1 MSKDR
6 LFHKKMKP
14 SSFSF
19 NQEVVEVFPDML
31 ERSIPGYRTTINS
44 IRFLASKYSKKG
56 TNCYDLGCSLG
67 ASSIA
72 LGEGA
77 AHNDCRIM
85 AVDKSSSMTKKFSEI
100 IKQEKLDLNI
110 QIFNEDILDT
120 KITNASIVIMNFTL
134 QFIRKKDR
142 QLVLDKIYNGLNDG
156 GLLILSEKI
165 TQGDKK
171 INNLLIDLHENF
183 KLENL
188 YTREEIENK
197 KESIKNV
204 LVEDDIETHQSR
216 LSKSGFTKFGI
227 WLQHFNFA
235 SFVAIK

>member
-1 MSKDR
+1 MSKDK
-6 LFHKKMKP
+6 LFNKKMKP

-19 NQEVVEVFPDML
+19 NQEVTEVFPDML

-110 QIFNEDILDT
+110 QIFNEDVLDT

-204 LVEDDIETHQSR
+204 LVEDNIETHQSR

>member
-6 LFHKKMKP
+6 LFNKKMKP

-19 NQEVVEVFPDML
+19 NQEVAEVFPDML
-31 ERSIPGYRTTINS
+31 ERSIPGYRTTIDS
-44 IRFLASKYSKKG
+44 IRFLASKYSKRG

-77 AHNDCRIM
+77 VNNDCKII
-85 AVDKSSSMTKKFSEI
+85 AIDKSSFMTKRFSEI

-110 QIFNEDILDT
+110 QIFNEDVLDT

-134 QFIRKKDR
+134 QFIRKQDR
-142 QLVLDKIYNGLNDG
+142 QYLLDKIYNGLNDG
-156 GLLILSEKI
+156 GLLLMSEKI
-165 TQGDKK
+165 IEGDKN
-171 INNLLIDLHENF
+171 INKLLIDLHENF

-235 SFVAIK
+235 SFLALK

>member
-1 MSKDR
+1 MTKDR
-6 LFHKKMKP
+6 LFNKKMKP

-19 NQEVVEVFPDML
+19 NQEVAEVFPDML
-31 ERSIPGYRTTINS
+31 ERSIPGYRTTIDS
-44 IRFLASKYSKKG
+44 IRFLASKYSRKE

-77 AHNDCRIM
+77 AHNDCKII
-85 AVDKSSSMTKKFSEI
+85 AIDKSSSMTKRFSEI
-100 IKQEKLDLNI
+100 IKREKLNLNI
-110 QIFNEDILDT
+110 QIFNEDVIDA

-134 QFIRKKDR
+134 QFIRKQDR
-142 QLVLDKIYNGLNDG
+142 QYVLDKIYNGLNDG
-156 GLLILSEKI
+156 GLLLLSEKI
-165 TQGDKK
+165 IEGDEK

-188 YTREEIENK
+188 YTKEEIQNK

-204 LVEDDIETHQSR
+204 LIEDEISTHQSR

>member
-1 MSKDR
+1 MSKDK
-6 LFHKKMKP
+6 LFNKKMKP

-19 NQEVVEVFPDML
+19 NQEVTEVFPDML

-204 LVEDDIETHQSR
+204 LVEDNIETHQSR

>member
-6 LFHKKMKP
+6 LFNKKMKP

-19 NQEVVEVFPDML
+19 NQEVAEVFPDML
-31 ERSIPGYRTTINS
+31 ERSIPGYRTTIDS
-44 IRFLASKYSKKG
+44 IRFLASKYSKRG

-77 AHNDCRIM
+77 VNNDCKII
-85 AVDKSSSMTKKFSEI
+85 AIDKSSFMTKRFSEI

-110 QIFNEDILDT
+110 QIFNEDVLDT

-134 QFIRKKDR
+134 QFIRKQDR
-142 QLVLDKIYNGLNDG
+142 QYLLDKIYNGLNDG
-156 GLLILSEKI
+156 GLLLLSEKI
-165 TQGDKK
+165 IEGDKN
-171 INNLLIDLHENF
+171 INKLLIDLHENF

-235 SFVAIK
+235 SFLALK

>member
-1 MSKDR
+1 MSKDK
-6 LFHKKMKP
+6 LFNKKMKP

-19 NQEVVEVFPDML
+19 NQEVTEVFPDML

-100 IKQEKLDLNI
+100 IKQKKLDLNI
-110 QIFNEDILDT
+110 QIFNEDVLDT
-120 KITNASIVIMNFTL
+120 KIKNASIVIMNFTL
-134 QFIRKKDR
+134 QFIRKQDR

-165 TQGDKK
+165 ILDDKK

-183 KLENL
+183 KFENL

-204 LVEDDIETHQSR
+204 LIEDDIKTHQSR
-216 LSKSGFTKFGI
+216 LSKSGFTKIGI

-235 SFVAIK
+235 SFLAIK

>member
-6 LFHKKMKP
+6 LFNKKMKP

-19 NQEVVEVFPDML
+19 NQEVAEVFPDML

-227 WLQHFNFA
+227 WLQHFNFV
-235 SFVAIK
+235 SFLAIK

>member
-6 LFHKKMKP
+6 LFNKKMKP

-19 NQEVVEVFPDML
+19 NQEVAEVFPDML
-31 ERSIPGYRTTINS
+31 ERSIPGYRTTIDS
-44 IRFLASKYSKKG
+44 IRFLASKYSKRG

-77 AHNDCRIM
+77 GNNDCKII
-85 AVDKSSSMTKKFSEI
+85 AIDKSSFMTKRFSEI

-110 QIFNEDILDT
+110 QIFNEDVLDT

-134 QFIRKKDR
+134 QFIRKQDR
-142 QLVLDKIYNGLNDG
+142 QFLLDKIYNGLNDG
-156 GLLILSEKI
+156 GLLLLSEKI
-165 TQGDKK
+165 IEGDKN
-171 INNLLIDLHENF
+171 INKLLIDLHENF

-235 SFVAIK
+235 SFLALK